1 MIIKYQKEKTIKE
14 ELTTPEI
21 NTRECYLSGR
31 RFWVKFFI
39 WFFFCDKYKC
49 FYYLSDDS
57 LEIKKIDKNWLQG
70 FEEKIKGV
78 FENYKNVKTIEK
90 STFENKLK
98 EFIKKV

>member
-1 MIIKYQKEKTIKE
+1 
-14 ELTTPEI
+14 
-21 NTRECYLSGR
+21 
-31 RFWVKFFI
+31 
-39 WFFFCDKYKC
+39 
-49 FYYLSDDS
+49 
-57 LEIKKIDKNWLQG
+57 LEIKKIDKNWLQD